1 MQIQLSYIDNALT
14 LDATLM
20 NVHCTAYTV
29 YPTFS
34 KLFSEDFQKDLRQV
48 RVSSRMAA
56 TILVDVTQ
64 FLVNAQAL
72 DASVR
77 TAAEE
82 QLKLFQEQNLP
93 GFLASLAAE
102 LANNA
107 KPADSRRLAGLILK
121 NTLDAKEDV
130 RKRELHARWLTLDP
144 QLKQGVRDSVL
155 STLHSDIPDVRHT
168 AAMVTAKISAIDLV
182 RKEWPTLIQTLLGYI
197 GAQPP
202 VTGTRQ
208 ATLEA
213 MGYVCEE
220 MALVKEEVLSPA
232 EVNMILTAVVA
243 GMSPSEP
250 NESRLA
256 ATTALC
262 NAIEFASHNFENDSV
277 SQSSQKYL

>member
-1 MQIQLSYIDNALT
+1 M
-14 LDATLM
+14 
-20 NVHCTAYTV
+20 
-29 YPTFS
+29 
-34 KLFSEDFQKDLRQV
+34 
-48 RVSSRMAA
+48 
-56 TILVDVTQ
+56 LVDVTQ

-72 DASVR
+72 DAGVR

-107 KPADSRRLAGLILK
+107 KPVDSRRLAGLILK
-121 NTLDAKEDV
+121 NTLDAKEDA
-130 RKRELHARWLTLDP
+130 RKRELHARWLSLDP
-144 QLKQGVRDSVL
+144 QLKQGIRDSVL

-182 RKEWPTLIQTLLGYI
+182 RKEWPTLIQTLLSYV

-262 NAIEFASHNFENDSV
+262 NAIEFASHNFENDAV
-277 SQSSQKYL
+277 SSKKQLSSPPVSSSQANCNLSFSMQPLSGTQHAHASRLSGHPIA